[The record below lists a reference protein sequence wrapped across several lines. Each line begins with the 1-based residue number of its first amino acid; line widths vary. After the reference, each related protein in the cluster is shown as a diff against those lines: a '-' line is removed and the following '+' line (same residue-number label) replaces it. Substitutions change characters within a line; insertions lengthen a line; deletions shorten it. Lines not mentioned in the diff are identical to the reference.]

1 MLRSSEFRKIYDTG
15 VRSSG
20 PLFAAFVL
28 PRSVSNKDPE
38 SKDPESEGAR
48 LGVTVPRAIGRAVER
63 NRIKRRLREAFRLR
77 RHELGSCDIV
87 LNPRRALLKA
97 SFEEIQRALG
107 KVMERVKR

>member
-1 MLRSSEFRKIYDTG
+1 VLRSSEFRKIYDTG

-28 PRSVSNKDPE
+28 AS
-38 SKDPESEGAR
+38 PESEGAR

-63 NRIKRRLREAFRLR
+63 NRIKRRLREAFRLG
-77 RHELGSCDIV
+77 RHEIGGWDIV

-97 SFEEIQRALG
+97 SFEEIQQALG